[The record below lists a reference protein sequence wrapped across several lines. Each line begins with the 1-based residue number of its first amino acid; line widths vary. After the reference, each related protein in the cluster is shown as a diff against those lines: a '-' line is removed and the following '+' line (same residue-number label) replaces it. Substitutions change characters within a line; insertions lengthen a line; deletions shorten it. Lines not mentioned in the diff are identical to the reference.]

1 MQTLLTPSIK
11 QILISVLLSSIT
23 IFAAF
28 SQNNE
33 DDFGLKTVVIDPGHG
48 GKDPGTVGKLE
59 YEKNV
64 VLKISLLVGKLINQ
78 NYPNINV
85 VYTRDKDKAVDLY
98 ERANIANKNKADLF
112 ISIHANAIIGRPDV
126 NGTETYTMGLK
137 KADRNLEVVQ
147 QENSVITLEDDYTT
161 KYQGFDPNSTESMI
175 MFDLMS
181 DNSQDNSINFASLVE
196 TEFKTKLKRHSRGVK
211 QGALVV
217 LILSSMPRVLIEV
230 GYMSNK
236 KEEKYLISDKG
247 QQEIANSI
255 YRAFANY
262 KTLIDGKTSF
272 TKKQK
277 TIKKEPTTSSTE
289 TYFKIQVL
297 TSSLNPEVNKNWNTK
312 ENNFEAFKAG
322 KYYKYTI
329 LKETDFSK
337 ICTELKKI
345 KKRFPDAF
353 IVGVKNGTIIP
364 ALKAKKELQNK
375 TTT

>member
-364 ALKAKKELQNK
+364 ALKAKKELQNR

>member
-33 DDFGLKTVVIDPGHG
+33 DDFELKTVVIDPGHG

>member
-85 VYTRDKDKAVDLY
+85 IYTRDKDKAVDLY

>member
-23 IFAAF
+23 IFATF

-48 GKDPGTVGKLE
+48 GKDPGTVGKLQ
-59 YEKNV
+59 YEKTV
-64 VLKISLLVGKLINQ
+64 VLKISLLVGKLINKK
-78 NYPNINV
+78 YPNINV

-126 NGTETYTMGLK
+126 SGTETYTMGLK

-147 QENSVITLEDDYTT
+147 QENSVITLEDDYST

-181 DNSQDNSINFASLVE
+181 DNSQDNSINFANLVE

-247 QQEIANSI
+247 QQELANSI
-255 YRAFANY
+255 YRAFVNY

-272 TKKQK
+272 TKKTK
-277 TIKKEPTTSSTE
+277 TTQIESPTSSSE

-297 TSSLNPEVNKNWNTK
+297 TSSLDPEVNKNWNTK

-345 KKRFPDAF
+345 KQKYPDAF
-353 IVGVKNGTIIP
+353 IVGVKNGRIIP
-364 ALKAKKELQNK
+364 ALNAKKELQNK
-375 TTT
+375 ATT

>member
-85 VYTRDKDKAVDLY
+85 IYTRDKDKAVDLY

-277 TIKKEPTTSSTE
+277 TIKKEPTTSLTE

-337 ICTELKKI
+337 ICKELKKI

>member
-236 KEEKYLISDKG
+236 KEEKYLISNKG

-277 TIKKEPTTSSTE
+277 TIKKEPTTSLTE

-364 ALKAKKELQNK
+364 ALKAKKELQNR

>member
-33 DDFGLKTVVIDPGHG
+33 DDFELKTVVIDPGHG

-277 TIKKEPTTSSTE
+277 TIKKEPTTSLTE

-364 ALKAKKELQNK
+364 ALKAKKELQNR

>member
-236 KEEKYLISDKG
+236 KEEKYLISNKG

-364 ALKAKKELQNK
+364 ALKAKKELQNR

>member
-1 MQTLLTPSIK
+1 
-11 QILISVLLSSIT
+11 
-23 IFAAF
+23 
-28 SQNNE
+28 
-33 DDFGLKTVVIDPGHG
+33 
-48 GKDPGTVGKLE
+48 
-59 YEKNV
+59 
-64 VLKISLLVGKLINQ
+64 
-78 NYPNINV
+78 
-85 VYTRDKDKAVDLY
+85 
-98 ERANIANKNKADLF
+98 
-112 ISIHANAIIGRPDV
+112 
-126 NGTETYTMGLK
+126 
-137 KADRNLEVVQ
+137 
-147 QENSVITLEDDYTT
+147 
-161 KYQGFDPNSTESMI
+161 
-175 MFDLMS
+175 
-181 DNSQDNSINFASLVE
+181 
-196 TEFKTKLKRHSRGVK
+196 
-211 QGALVV
+211 
-217 LILSSMPRVLIEV
+217 
-230 GYMSNK
+230 
-236 KEEKYLISDKG
+236 LISDKG